1 MQIDSPL
8 FKAKSK
14 YLAHHVEQYSK
25 FVILDLSII
34 GQNPMGWASE
44 VGQFSNISQFFP
56 RLRLEQNIC
65 LLELVTIQTYV
76 LDPS

>member
-14 YLAHHVEQYSK
+14 YLAHEIEQYSK

-34 GQNPMGWASE
+34 GQNPRGSGFGGW
-44 VGQFSNISQFFP
+44 
-56 RLRLEQNIC
+56 
-65 LLELVTIQTYV
+65 TIFKR
-76 LDPS
+76 